1 MISACGPVP
10 QVSPD
15 YTVCTPTATD
25 ANPYVYPTPTTLNS
39 VYQFAIETNQTV
51 FNGNKSN
58 AQYHALSLLKEQVR
72 RWSSFQDIPIDN
84 GTQIIRITITYLD
97 PGLLQVIILNE
108 LLLRHFLYQ

>member
-1 MISACGPVP
+1 
-10 QVSPD
+10 
-15 YTVCTPTATD
+15 
-25 ANPYVYPTPTTLNS
+25 VYPTPTTLNS